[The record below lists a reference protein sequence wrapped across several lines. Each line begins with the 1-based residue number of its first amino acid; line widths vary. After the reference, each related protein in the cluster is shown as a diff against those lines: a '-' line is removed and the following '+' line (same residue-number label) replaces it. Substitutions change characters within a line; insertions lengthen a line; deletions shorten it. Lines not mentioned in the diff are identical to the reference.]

1 MLIGIT
7 LGHFGSTFTWLMWQP
22 LGFFSNAEGFVF
34 LSGTV
39 FGLVYAKLE
48 QRDPALMAIKA
59 RQRAWLIYLSH
70 MALLIFVALFT
81 LITQGWADDW
91 RSHAQFIAQAPAL
104 GLVLGTFL
112 LYQPP
117 LLDILPMYAL
127 FVLIAP
133 VIIRQLAAG
142 RVGWVLGVSLLI
154 WWLFS
159 HVIAGGHWRSTV
171 ASYMGLDF
179 PFQVGEF
186 DPLVWQVLFFFGA
199 ALGVRL
205 FQQRVP
211 RQPNI
216 FLSLIAIVAVV
227 IFFGLRHELI
237 APPAFWNPAWV
248 DRRELAWLR
257 LINIAALV
265 YTFWTL
271 LFLARRVDWPAWA
284 RALPKPFACL
294 GRHSLAVFSVHI
306 VLIYLTI
313 PIQMTYPLF
322 WRYVIGLS
330 LIFILLALACGL
342 DIRAKRRRHLSSA
355 LAR

>member
-7 LGHFGSTFTWLMWQP
+7 LGHFGPTFEWLMWQP
-22 LGFFSNAEGFVF
+22 LGFFSNAEGFVL

-48 QRDPALMAIKA
+48 QSDPASMVIKA
-59 RQRAWLIYLSH
+59 RHRAWVIYLSH
-70 MALLIFVALFT
+70 FALLIFVALYT
-81 LITQGWADDW
+81 WLTNGWADDW
-91 RSHAQFIAQAPAL
+91 HSHAQFIAEAPAL
-104 GLVLGTFL
+104 GLILGTL
-112 LYQPP
+112 LIYQPP

-127 FVLIAP
+127 FVLVAP
-133 VIIRQLAAG
+133 GIIRQLVAG
-142 RVGWVLGVSLLI
+142 RVWLVLAVILLV

-159 HVIAGGHWRSTV
+159 QVIAGGHWRTALAES
-171 ASYMGLDF
+171 MGLGF

-186 DPLVWQVLFFFGA
+186 DPLVWQILFFAGA
-199 ALGVRL
+199 ALGVRM
-205 FQQRVP
+205 FQQRLP
-211 RQPNI
+211 RRPQI
-216 FLSLIAIVAVV
+216 VLALIAMVAVV
-227 IFFGLRHELI
+227 LFFGLRHELI
-237 APPAFWNPAWV
+237 HAPTFWNPAWV
-248 DRRELAWLR
+248 DRHQLAGLR
-257 LINIAALV
+257 LVNIAALA

-271 LFLARRVDWPAWA
+271 LYLARKVDWPAWA

-294 GRHSLAVFSVHI
+294 GRHSLAVFSTHV

-342 DIRAKRRRHLSSA
+342 DIRARRQRQAQSISA
-355 LAR
+355 R